1 MDEFN
6 KLQNIKDTLD
16 EVPYIKKDKEDF
28 GFDSLALRYFKARLE
43 LAYEKA

>member
-16 EVPYIKKDKEDF
+16 EVPYITKDKEDF
-28 GFDSLALRYFKARLE
+28 GFDSLALRYSKARIE